1 MLPKLG
7 LGRPGGSRVLH
18 TGAHALK
25 DRPAGRG
32 AHRWTGEAALE
43 LRGCW
48 LPSRG
53 APAFPAFPD
62 GPPTFSWRPEGRWG
76 SGEAFLEEAG
86 PARGQRIRGIRRI
99 SKFSI
104 QELLLINKG
113 CFRREMRSR

>member
-7 LGRPGGSRVLH
+7 QGRPGGSRVLH

-32 AHRWTGEAALE
+32 ARRWTGEAALE
-43 LRGCW
+43 LRGPR
-48 LPSRG
+48 LP
-53 APAFPAFPD
+53 
-62 GPPTFSWRPEGRWG
+62 GPRHSGLPRLPRRAPTFSWTPEGRWG

-86 PARGQRIRGIRRI
+86 PAQGQRIRGIRRI